1 MNHCTGEVLH
11 LYEYVATEHN
21 DCLRAIPLRLTCSCD
36 MSKRK
41 ATAYV
46 FLAMADGADQTR
58 MNAHGATVL
67 LDSRNHKCLT
77 THVLAAWA
85 YRDNG
90 KNMETT
96 IVYWD
101 YVRIMEKKMETAI
114 VYWGYTVKLFEK
126 GLSQKVTNSDSPDP
140 NDQ

>member
-1 MNHCTGEVLH
+1 
-11 LYEYVATEHN
+11 
-21 DCLRAIPLRLTCSCD
+21 
-36 MSKRK
+36 MSKLRK

-67 LDSRNHKCLT
+67 LDSGNHKCLT

-90 KNMETT
+90 KEHGNYSSILGLRKDNGKENGNCYS
-96 IVYWD
+96 ILGLYGQAL
-101 YVRIMEKKMETAI
+101 RE
-114 VYWGYTVKLFEK
+114 GTVSKSHK
-126 GLSQKVTNSDSPDP
+126 R
-140 NDQ
+140 